1 MMISIDDYPLKG
13 LQMELNTLIV
23 GIYFLFL
30 IAIGWMF
37 RTFTSTTSDYFRG
50 GGNMLWWMVGATAF
64 MTQFSAWTFTGA
76 AGKAYTDGLAVAI
89 IFMANAFG
97 YFMNYVYFAPKFRQL
112 RVITVI
118 EAVRMRF
125 GRLNEQVFTWSSMP
139 NSIISAGIWL
149 NGLAIIASGIF
160 GFDMTTTIILTG
172 LVVLVMSVTGG
183 SWAVIASDFMQMVI
197 IMAVTVTC
205 AVVAIIKGGG
215 VTEIVN
221 NFPLEKG
228 ASFVSGN
235 DLNYLSIF
243 GIWAFFIFLKQFSIN
258 NNMLNSYRYLAAKDS
273 KNAKKAA
280 LLACLLMSLGPLI
293 WFMPSWFVAGQGV
306 DLAVAY
312 PEAGKKAGDFAY
324 LYFVQKYM
332 PVGMVGLLIA
342 AMFAATMSSMDSG
355 LNRNS
360 GIFVKNFYETILRPN
375 ASEKELM
382 TVSKITSTVF
392 GLIIILVALF
402 INSLKELS
410 LFDTM
415 MYVGALIGFPMTIP
429 AFCGF
434 FIKKTP
440 DWAGWGTL
448 VVGGLVS
455 YVVGFV
461 IKPEMVQNWFNLQTL
476 TSREWSDLKVAIGL
490 SAHVIFTA
498 GFFLLSMLF
507 YKPLATHRQQDVD
520 KFFENLATPL
530 VSESTAQKKLDNKQR
545 SMLGMLHI
553 IAGVGVMLLCLL
565 DNPLWGRGVFIFC
578 GAIVLGVGILLKIA
592 VDKKITVNDAPAKS

>member
-1 MMISIDDYPLKG
+1 
-13 LQMELNTLIV
+13 MELNTLIV

-76 AGKAYTDGLAVAI
+76 AGKAYADGMAVAV
-89 IFMANAFG
+89 IFLANAFG
-97 YFMNYVYFAPKFRQL
+97 YLMNYLYFAPKFRQL
-112 RVITVI
+112 RVVTPIDAI
-118 EAVRMRF
+118 RMRF
-125 GRLNEQVFTWSSMP
+125 GSFNEQVFTWSGMP
-139 NSIISAGIWL
+139 NSIVSAGIWL

-160 GFDMTTTIILTG
+160 GFDMTTTIVLTG

-205 AVVAIIKGGG
+205 AAVAIVQGGG
-215 VTEIVN
+215 VTEIIN
-221 NFPLEKG
+221 DFPVAEG

-235 DLNYLSIF
+235 NLNYVSIF
-243 GIWAFFIFLKQFSIN
+243 GIWAFFIFFKQFSIT

-280 LLACLLMSLGPLI
+280 LLACILMTIGPII
-293 WFMPSWFVAGQGV
+293 WFMPPWFVAGQGI
-306 DLAVAY
+306 DLAAHY
-312 PEAGKKAGDFAY
+312 PDAGSKAGDFAY
-324 LYFVQKYM
+324 LYFVEQYM
-332 PVGMVGLLIA
+332 PAGMVGLLIA

-360 GIFVKNFYETILRPN
+360 GIFVINFYQPILRPN
-375 ASEKELM
+375 ATEKELM
-382 TVSKITSTVF
+382 VVSKLMSSVF
-392 GLIIILVALF
+392 GVAIILIALF
-402 INSLKELS
+402 INSLKGLS

-448 VVGGLVS
+448 VVGAIVS
-455 YVVGFV
+455 YIVGFV
-461 IKPEMVQNWFNLQTL
+461 ITAEMLQNWFNLEPL
-476 TSREWSDLKVAIGL
+476 TGREWSDLKVAVGL
-490 SAHVIFTA
+490 IAHLTFTG
-498 GFFLLSMLF
+498 GFFILSTLF
-507 YKPLATHRQQDVD
+507 YKPLEASRQKDVD
-520 KFFENLATPL
+520 TFFNNLATPL

-545 SMLGMLHI
+545 HMLGSL
-553 IAGVGVMLLCLL
+553 IAVSGVAVMAMFALP
-565 DNPLWGRGVFIFC
+565 NPFWGRMMFVVCGGIVF
-578 GAIVLGVGILLKIA
+578 VVGLLLVKA
-592 VDKKITVNDAPAKS
+592 VDDSVEDAKQENKTA

>member
-1 MMISIDDYPLKG
+1 
-13 LQMELNTLIV
+13 MELNTLIV

-76 AGKAYTDGLAVAI
+76 AGKAYADGMAVAV
-89 IFMANAFG
+89 IFLANAFG
-97 YFMNYVYFAPKFRQL
+97 YLMNYLYFAPKFRQL
-112 RVITVI
+112 RVVTPIDAI
-118 EAVRMRF
+118 RMRF
-125 GRLNEQVFTWSSMP
+125 GSFNEQVFTWSGMP
-139 NSIISAGIWL
+139 NSIVSAGIWL

-205 AVVAIIKGGG
+205 AAVAIVQGGG
-215 VTEIVN
+215 VTEIIN
-221 NFPLEKG
+221 DFPVAEG

-235 DLNYLSIF
+235 NLNYVSIF
-243 GIWAFFIFLKQFSIN
+243 GIWAFFIFFKQFSIT

-280 LLACLLMSLGPLI
+280 LLACILMTIGPII
-293 WFMPSWFVAGQGV
+293 WFMPPWFVAGQGV
-306 DLAVAY
+306 DLAAHY
-312 PEAGKKAGDFAY
+312 PDAGSKAGDFAY
-324 LYFVQKYM
+324 LYFVEQYM
-332 PVGMVGLLIA
+332 PAGMVGLLIA

-360 GIFVKNFYETILRPN
+360 GIFVINFYQPILRPN
-375 ASEKELM
+375 ATEKELM
-382 TVSKITSTVF
+382 IVSKLMSTFF
-392 GLIIILVALF
+392 GLAIILIALF
-402 INSLKELS
+402 INSLKGLS

-434 FIKKTP
+434 FLKKTP

-448 VVGGLVS
+448 VVGAIVS
-455 YVVGFV
+455 YIVGFV
-461 IKPEMVQNWFNLQTL
+461 ITAEMLQNLFNLEPL
-476 TSREWSDLKVAIGL
+476 TSREWSDLKVAVGL
-490 SAHVIFTA
+490 IAHLTFTA
-498 GFFLLSMLF
+498 GFFILSTLF
-507 YKPLATHRQQDVD
+507 YKPLEASRQKDVD
-520 KFFENLATPL
+520 TFFNNLATPL

-545 SMLGMLHI
+545 HMLGSL
-553 IAGVGVMLLCLL
+553 IAVSGVAVMAMFALP
-565 DNPLWGRGVFIFC
+565 NPFWGRMMFVLCGGIVFI
-578 GAIVLGVGILLKIA
+578 VGLLLVKA
-592 VDKKITVNDAPAKS
+592 VDDSVEDAKQEKKTA

>member
-1 MMISIDDYPLKG
+1 
-13 LQMELNTLIV
+13 MELNTLIV

-76 AGKAYTDGLAVAI
+76 AGKAYADGMAVAV
-89 IFMANAFG
+89 IFLANAFG
-97 YFMNYVYFAPKFRQL
+97 YLMNYLYFAPKFRQL
-112 RVITVI
+112 RVVTPIDAI
-118 EAVRMRF
+118 RMRF
-125 GRLNEQVFTWSSMP
+125 GSFKEQVFTWSGMP
-139 NSIISAGIWL
+139 NSIVSAGIWL

-160 GFDMTTTIILTG
+160 GFDMTTTIVLTG

-205 AVVAIIKGGG
+205 AAVAIVQGGG
-215 VTEIVN
+215 VTEIIN
-221 NFPLEKG
+221 DFPVAEG

-235 DLNYLSIF
+235 NLNYVSIF
-243 GIWAFFIFLKQFSIN
+243 GIWAFFIFFKQFSIT

-280 LLACLLMSLGPLI
+280 LLACILMTIGPII
-293 WFMPSWFVAGQGV
+293 WFMPPWFVAGQGV
-306 DLAVAY
+306 DLAAHY
-312 PEAGKKAGDFAY
+312 PDAGSKAGDFAY
-324 LYFVQKYM
+324 LYFVEQYM
-332 PVGMVGLLIA
+332 PAGMVGLLIA

-360 GIFVKNFYETILRPN
+360 GIFVINFYQPILRPN
-375 ASEKELM
+375 ATEKELM
-382 TVSKITSTVF
+382 VVSKLMSSVF
-392 GLIIILVALF
+392 GVAIILIALF
-402 INSLKELS
+402 INSLKGLS

-448 VVGGLVS
+448 VVGAIVS
-455 YVVGFV
+455 YIVGFV
-461 IKPEMVQNWFNLQTL
+461 ITAEMLQNWFNLEPL
-476 TSREWSDLKVAIGL
+476 TGREWSDLKVAVGL
-490 SAHVIFTA
+490 IAHLTFTG
-498 GFFLLSMLF
+498 GFFILSTLF
-507 YKPLATHRQQDVD
+507 YKPLEASRQKDVD
-520 KFFENLATPL
+520 TFFNNLATPL

-545 SMLGMLHI
+545 HMLGSL
-553 IAGVGVMLLCLL
+553 IAVSGVAVMAMFALP
-565 DNPLWGRGVFIFC
+565 NPFWGRMMFVLCGGIVFI
-578 GAIVLGVGILLKIA
+578 VGLMLVKA
-592 VDKKITVNDAPAKS
+592 VDDSVEDAKQENKTA

>member
-1 MMISIDDYPLKG
+1 
-13 LQMELNTLIV
+13 MELNTLIV

-76 AGKAYTDGLAVAI
+76 AGKAYADGMAVAV
-89 IFMANAFG
+89 IFLANAFG
-97 YFMNYVYFAPKFRQL
+97 YLMNYLYFAPKFRQL
-112 RVITVI
+112 RVVTPIDAI
-118 EAVRMRF
+118 RMRF
-125 GRLNEQVFTWSSMP
+125 GSFNEQVFTWSGMP
-139 NSIISAGIWL
+139 NSIVSAGIWL

-160 GFDMTTTIILTG
+160 GFDMTTTIVLTG

-205 AVVAIIKGGG
+205 AAVAIVQGGG
-215 VTEIVN
+215 VTEIIN
-221 NFPLEKG
+221 DFPVAEG

-235 DLNYLSIF
+235 NLNYVSIF
-243 GIWAFFIFLKQFSIN
+243 GIWAFFIFFKQFSIT

-280 LLACLLMSLGPLI
+280 LLACILMTIGPII
-293 WFMPSWFVAGQGV
+293 WFMPPWFVAGQGV
-306 DLAVAY
+306 DLAAHY
-312 PEAGKKAGDFAY
+312 PDAGSKAGDFAY
-324 LYFVQKYM
+324 LYFVEQYM
-332 PVGMVGLLIA
+332 PAGMVGLLIA

-360 GIFVKNFYETILRPN
+360 GILVINFYQPILRPN
-375 ASEKELM
+375 ATEKELM
-382 TVSKITSTVF
+382 VVSKLMSSVF
-392 GLIIILVALF
+392 GVAIILIALF
-402 INSLKELS
+402 INSLKGLS

-448 VVGGLVS
+448 VVGAIVS
-455 YVVGFV
+455 YIVGFV
-461 IKPEMVQNWFNLQTL
+461 ITAEMLQNWFNLEPL
-476 TSREWSDLKVAIGL
+476 TGREWSDLKVAVGL
-490 SAHVIFTA
+490 IAHLTFTG
-498 GFFLLSMLF
+498 GFFILSTLF
-507 YKPLATHRQQDVD
+507 YKPLEASRQKDVD
-520 KFFENLATPL
+520 TFFNNLATPL

-545 SMLGMLHI
+545 HMLGSL
-553 IAGVGVMLLCLL
+553 IAVSGVAVMAMFALP
-565 DNPLWGRGVFIFC
+565 NPFWGRMMFVLCGGIVFI
-578 GAIVLGVGILLKIA
+578 VGLMLVKA
-592 VDKKITVNDAPAKS
+592 VDDSVEDAKQENKTA

>member
-1 MMISIDDYPLKG
+1 
-13 LQMELNTLIV
+13 MELNTLIV

-76 AGKAYTDGLAVAI
+76 AGKAYADGMAVAV
-89 IFMANAFG
+89 IFLANAFG
-97 YFMNYVYFAPKFRQL
+97 YLMNYLYFAPKFRQL
-112 RVITVI
+112 RVVTPIDAI
-118 EAVRMRF
+118 RMRF
-125 GRLNEQVFTWSSMP
+125 GSFNEQVFTWSGMP
-139 NSIISAGIWL
+139 NSIVSAGIWL

-160 GFDMTTTIILTG
+160 GFDMTTTIVLTG
-172 LVVLVMSVTGG
+172 LVVLLMSVTGG

-205 AVVAIIKGGG
+205 AAVAIVQGGG
-215 VTEIVN
+215 VTEIIN
-221 NFPLEKG
+221 DFPVAEG

-235 DLNYLSIF
+235 NLNYVSIF
-243 GIWAFFIFLKQFSIN
+243 GIWAFFIFFKQFSIT

-280 LLACLLMSLGPLI
+280 LLACILMTIGPII
-293 WFMPSWFVAGQGV
+293 WFMPPWFVAGQGI
-306 DLAVAY
+306 DLAAHY
-312 PEAGKKAGDFAY
+312 PDAGSKAGDFAY
-324 LYFVQKYM
+324 LYFVEQYM
-332 PVGMVGLLIA
+332 PAGMVGLLIA

-360 GIFVKNFYETILRPN
+360 GIFVINFYQPILRPN
-375 ASEKELM
+375 ATEKELM
-382 TVSKITSTVF
+382 VVSKLMSSVF
-392 GLIIILVALF
+392 GVAIILIALF
-402 INSLKELS
+402 INSLKGLS

-448 VVGGLVS
+448 VVGAIVS
-455 YVVGFV
+455 YIVGFV
-461 IKPEMVQNWFNLQTL
+461 ITAEMLQNWFNLEPL
-476 TSREWSDLKVAIGL
+476 TGREWSDLKVAVGL
-490 SAHVIFTA
+490 IAHLTFTG
-498 GFFLLSMLF
+498 GFFLLSTLF
-507 YKPLATHRQQDVD
+507 YKPLEASRQKDVD
-520 KFFENLATPL
+520 TFFTNLSTPL

-545 SMLGMLHI
+545 HMLGSL
-553 IAGVGVMLLCLL
+553 IAVSGVAVMAMFALP
-565 DNPLWGRGVFIFC
+565 NPFWGRMMFVLCGGIVFI
-578 GAIVLGVGILLKIA
+578 VGLLLVKA
-592 VDKKITVNDAPAKS
+592 VDDSVEDAKQAKKTA

>member
-1 MMISIDDYPLKG
+1 
-13 LQMELNTLIV
+13 MELNTLIV

-76 AGKAYTDGLAVAI
+76 AGKAYADGMAVAV
-89 IFMANAFG
+89 IFLANAFG
-97 YFMNYVYFAPKFRQL
+97 YLMNYLYFAPKFRQL
-112 RVITVI
+112 RVVTPIDAI
-118 EAVRMRF
+118 RMRF
-125 GRLNEQVFTWSSMP
+125 GSFNEQVFTWSGMP
-139 NSIISAGIWL
+139 NSIVSAGIWL

-160 GFDMTTTIILTG
+160 GFDMTTTIVLTG

-205 AVVAIIKGGG
+205 AAVAIVQGGG
-215 VTEIVN
+215 VTEIVKD
-221 NFPLEKG
+221 FPVAEG

-235 DLNYLSIF
+235 NLNYVSIF
-243 GIWAFFIFLKQFSIN
+243 GIWAFFIFFKQFSIT

-280 LLACLLMSLGPLI
+280 LLACILMTIGPII
-293 WFMPSWFVAGQGV
+293 WFMPPWFVAGQGV
-306 DLAVAY
+306 DLAAHY
-312 PEAGKKAGDFAY
+312 PDAGSKAGDFAY
-324 LYFVQKYM
+324 LYFVEQYM
-332 PVGMVGLLIA
+332 PAGMVGLLIA

-360 GIFVKNFYETILRPN
+360 GIFVINFYQPILRPN
-375 ASEKELM
+375 ATEKELM
-382 TVSKITSTVF
+382 IVSKLMSTFF
-392 GLIIILVALF
+392 GLAIILIALF
-402 INSLKELS
+402 INSLKGLS

-434 FIKKTP
+434 FLKKTP

-448 VVGGLVS
+448 VVGAIVS
-455 YVVGFV
+455 YIVGFV
-461 IKPEMVQNWFNLQTL
+461 ITAEMLQNWFNLEPL
-476 TSREWSDLKVAIGL
+476 TGREWSDLKVAVGL
-490 SAHVIFTA
+490 IAHLTFTA
-498 GFFLLSMLF
+498 GFFILSTLF
-507 YKPLATHRQQDVD
+507 YKPLEASRQKDVD
-520 KFFENLATPL
+520 TFFNNLATPL

-545 SMLGMLHI
+545 HMLGSL
-553 IAGVGVMLLCLL
+553 IAVSGVAVMAMFALP
-565 DNPLWGRGVFIFC
+565 NPFWGRMMFVLCGGIVFI
-578 GAIVLGVGILLKIA
+578 VGLLLVKA
-592 VDKKITVNDAPAKS
+592 VDDSVEDAKQAKKTA

>member
-1 MMISIDDYPLKG
+1 
-13 LQMELNTLIV
+13 MELNTLIV

-76 AGKAYTDGLAVAI
+76 AGKAYADGMAVAV
-89 IFMANAFG
+89 IFLANAFG
-97 YFMNYVYFAPKFRQL
+97 YLMNYLYFAPKFRQL
-112 RVITVI
+112 RVVTPIDAI
-118 EAVRMRF
+118 RMRF
-125 GRLNEQVFTWSSMP
+125 GSFNEQVFTWSGMP
-139 NSIISAGIWL
+139 NSIVSAGIWL

-160 GFDMTTTIILTG
+160 GFDMTTTIVLTG

-205 AVVAIIKGGG
+205 AAVAIVQGGG
-215 VTEIVN
+215 VTEIIN
-221 NFPLEKG
+221 DFPVAEG

-235 DLNYLSIF
+235 NLNYVSIF
-243 GIWAFFIFLKQFSIN
+243 GIWAFFIFFKQFSIT

-280 LLACLLMSLGPLI
+280 LLACILMTIGPII
-293 WFMPSWFVAGQGV
+293 WFMPPWFVAGQGV
-306 DLAVAY
+306 DLAAHY
-312 PEAGKKAGDFAY
+312 PDAGSKAGDFAY
-324 LYFVQKYM
+324 LYFVEQYM
-332 PVGMVGLLIA
+332 PAGMVGLLIA

-360 GIFVKNFYETILRPN
+360 GIFVINFYQPILRPN
-375 ASEKELM
+375 ATEKELM
-382 TVSKITSTVF
+382 VVSKLMSSVF
-392 GLIIILVALF
+392 GVAIILIALF
-402 INSLKELS
+402 INSLKGLS

-448 VVGGLVS
+448 VVGAIVS
-455 YVVGFV
+455 YIVGFV
-461 IKPEMVQNWFNLQTL
+461 ITAEMLQNWFNLEPL
-476 TSREWSDLKVAIGL
+476 TGREWSDLKVAVGL
-490 SAHVIFTA
+490 IAHLTFTG
-498 GFFLLSMLF
+498 GFFILSTLF
-507 YKPLATHRQQDVD
+507 YKPLEASRQKDVD
-520 KFFENLATPL
+520 TFFTNLATPL

-545 SMLGMLHI
+545 HMLGSL
-553 IAGVGVMLLCLL
+553 IAVSGVAVMAMFALP
-565 DNPLWGRGVFIFC
+565 NPFWGRMMFVLCGGIVFI
-578 GAIVLGVGILLKIA
+578 VGLLLVKA
-592 VDKKITVNDAPAKS
+592 VDDSVEDAKQTKKTA

>member
-1 MMISIDDYPLKG
+1 MD
-13 LQMELNTLIV
+13 LNTLIV

-50 GGNMLWWMVGATAF
+50 GGSMLWWMVGATAF

-76 AGKAYTDGLAVAI
+76 AGKAYQDGFAVAF
-89 IFMANAFG
+89 IFLANAFG
-97 YFMNYVYFAPKFRQL
+97 YLMNYLYFAPKFRQL
-112 RVITVI
+112 RVVTVI
-118 EAVRMRF
+118 EAIRMRF
-125 GRLNEQVFTWSSMP
+125 GKFNEQVFTWSGMP
-139 NSIISAGIWL
+139 NSVISAGIWL

-205 AVVAIIKGGG
+205 AVVAIIQGGG
-215 VTEIVN
+215 VGEIVN
-221 NFPLEKG
+221 NFPVDEG

-243 GIWAFFIFLKQFSIN
+243 GLWAFFIFFKQFSIT

-280 LLACLLMSLGPLI
+280 LLACILMTMGPLI
-293 WFMPSWFVAGQGV
+293 WFMPSWFIAGQGV
-306 DLAVAY
+306 DLAAQY
-312 PEAGKKAGDFAY
+312 PDAGSKAGDFAY
-324 LYFVQKYM
+324 LYFVQEYM
-332 PVGMVGLLIA
+332 PAGMVGLLIA

-360 GIFVKNFYETILRPN
+360 GIFVKNFYEPILRPN
-375 ASEKELM
+375 ATEKELVL
-382 TVSKITSTVF
+382 VSKLTSTFF
-392 GLIIILVALF
+392 GISIILVALF
-402 INSLKELS
+402 INSLKGLS

-448 VVGGLVS
+448 VVGGIVS
-455 YVVGFV
+455 YFVGFV
-461 IKPEMVQNWFNLQTL
+461 ITPEMVQGWFNLEPL
-476 TSREWSDLKVAIGL
+476 TGREWSDLKVAIGL
-490 SAHVIFTA
+490 IAHLVFTA
-498 GFFLLSMLF
+498 GFFCLTTVF
-507 YKPLATHRQQDVD
+507 YKPLSEERQKNVD
-520 KFFENLATPL
+520 KFFENLSTPL
-530 VSESTAQKKLDNKQR
+530 VAESTEQKKLDNKQR
-545 SMLGMLHI
+545 RMLGSLI
-553 IAGVGVMLLCLL
+553 AVAGVGVMLMFLL
-565 DNPLWGRGVFIFC
+565 PNPLWGRFIFILC
-578 GAIVLGVGILLKIA
+578 GAIVMAVGLLLVKA
-592 VDKKITVNDAPAKS
+592 VDQTVEDAQAKAAEQN

>member
-1 MMISIDDYPLKG
+1 
-13 LQMELNTLIV
+13 MELNTLIV

-76 AGKAYTDGLAVAI
+76 AGKAYADGMAVAV
-89 IFMANAFG
+89 IFLANAFG
-97 YFMNYVYFAPKFRQL
+97 YLMNYLYFAPKFRQL
-112 RVITVI
+112 RVVTPIDAI
-118 EAVRMRF
+118 RMRF
-125 GRLNEQVFTWSSMP
+125 GSFNEQVFTWSGMP
-139 NSIISAGIWL
+139 NSIVSAGIWL

-160 GFDMTTTIILTG
+160 GFDMTTTIVLTG

-205 AVVAIIKGGG
+205 AAVAIVQGGG
-215 VTEIVN
+215 VTEIIN
-221 NFPLEKG
+221 DFPVAEG

-235 DLNYLSIF
+235 NLNYVSIF
-243 GIWAFFIFLKQFSIN
+243 GIWAFFIFFKQFSIT

-280 LLACLLMSLGPLI
+280 LLACILMTIGPII
-293 WFMPSWFVAGQGV
+293 WFMPPWFVAGQGV
-306 DLAVAY
+306 DLAAHY
-312 PEAGKKAGDFAY
+312 LDAGSKAGDFAY
-324 LYFVQKYM
+324 LYFVEQYM
-332 PVGMVGLLIA
+332 PAGMVGLLIA

-360 GIFVKNFYETILRPN
+360 GIFVINFYQPILRPN
-375 ASEKELM
+375 ATEKELM
-382 TVSKITSTVF
+382 VVSKLMSSVF
-392 GLIIILVALF
+392 GVAIILIALF
-402 INSLKELS
+402 INSLKGLS

-448 VVGGLVS
+448 VVGAIVS
-455 YVVGFV
+455 YIVGFV
-461 IKPEMVQNWFNLQTL
+461 ITAEMLQNWFNLEPL
-476 TSREWSDLKVAIGL
+476 TGREWSDLKVAVGL
-490 SAHVIFTA
+490 IAHLTFTG
-498 GFFLLSMLF
+498 GFFILSTLF
-507 YKPLATHRQQDVD
+507 YKPLEASRQKDVD
-520 KFFENLATPL
+520 TFFNNLATPL

-545 SMLGMLHI
+545 HMLGSL
-553 IAGVGVMLLCLL
+553 IAISGVAVMAMFALP
-565 DNPLWGRGVFIFC
+565 NPFWGRMMFVLCGGIVFI
-578 GAIVLGVGILLKIA
+578 VGLMLVKA
-592 VDKKITVNDAPAKS
+592 VDDSVEDAKQENKTA

>member
-1 MMISIDDYPLKG
+1 
-13 LQMELNTLIV
+13 MELNTLIV

-76 AGKAYTDGLAVAI
+76 AGKAYADGMAVAV
-89 IFMANAFG
+89 IFLANAFG
-97 YFMNYVYFAPKFRQL
+97 YLMNYLYFAPKFRQL
-112 RVITVI
+112 RVVTPIDAI
-118 EAVRMRF
+118 RMRF
-125 GRLNEQVFTWSSMP
+125 GSFNEQVFTWSGMP
-139 NSIISAGIWL
+139 NSIVSAGIWL

-160 GFDMTTTIILTG
+160 GFDMTTTIVLTG

-205 AVVAIIKGGG
+205 AVVAIVQGGG
-215 VTEIVN
+215 VTEIIN
-221 NFPLEKG
+221 DFPVAEG

-235 DLNYLSIF
+235 NLNYVSIF
-243 GIWAFFIFLKQFSIN
+243 GIWAFFIFFKQFSIT

-280 LLACLLMSLGPLI
+280 LLACILMTIGPII
-293 WFMPSWFVAGQGV
+293 WFMPPWFVAGQGV
-306 DLAVAY
+306 DLAAHY
-312 PEAGKKAGDFAY
+312 PDAGSKAGDFAY
-324 LYFVQKYM
+324 LYFVEQYM
-332 PVGMVGLLIA
+332 PAGMVGLLIA

-360 GIFVKNFYETILRPN
+360 GIFVINFYQPILRPN
-375 ASEKELM
+375 ATEKELM
-382 TVSKITSTVF
+382 VVSKLMSSVF
-392 GLIIILVALF
+392 GVAIILIALF
-402 INSLKELS
+402 INSLKGLS

-448 VVGGLVS
+448 VVGAIVS
-455 YVVGFV
+455 YIVGFV
-461 IKPEMVQNWFNLQTL
+461 ITAEMLQNWFNLEPL
-476 TSREWSDLKVAIGL
+476 TGREWSDLKVAVGL
-490 SAHVIFTA
+490 IAHLTFTG
-498 GFFLLSMLF
+498 GFFILSTLF
-507 YKPLATHRQQDVD
+507 YKPLEASRQKDVD
-520 KFFENLATPL
+520 TFFTNLSTPL

-545 SMLGMLHI
+545 HMLGSL
-553 IAGVGVMLLCLL
+553 IAVSGVAVMAMFALP
-565 DNPLWGRGVFIFC
+565 NPFWGRMMFVLCGGIVFI
-578 GAIVLGVGILLKIA
+578 VGLLLVKA
-592 VDKKITVNDAPAKS
+592 VDDSVEDAKQAKKTA

>member
-1 MMISIDDYPLKG
+1 
-13 LQMELNTLIV
+13 MELNTLIV

-76 AGKAYTDGLAVAI
+76 AGKAYADGMAVAV
-89 IFMANAFG
+89 IFLANAFG
-97 YFMNYVYFAPKFRQL
+97 YLMNYLYFAPKFRQL
-112 RVITVI
+112 RVVTPIDAI
-118 EAVRMRF
+118 RMRF
-125 GRLNEQVFTWSSMP
+125 GSFNEQVFTWSGMP
-139 NSIISAGIWL
+139 NSIVSAGIWL

-160 GFDMTTTIILTG
+160 GFDMTTTIVLTG

-205 AVVAIIKGGG
+205 AAVAIVQGGG
-215 VTEIVN
+215 VTEIIN
-221 NFPLEKG
+221 DFPVAEG

-235 DLNYLSIF
+235 NLNYVSIF
-243 GIWAFFIFLKQFSIN
+243 GIWAFFIFFKQFSIT

-280 LLACLLMSLGPLI
+280 LLACILMTIGPII
-293 WFMPSWFVAGQGV
+293 WFMPPWFVAGQGV
-306 DLAVAY
+306 DLAAHY
-312 PEAGKKAGDFAY
+312 PDAGSKAGDFAY
-324 LYFVQKYM
+324 LYFVEQYM
-332 PVGMVGLLIA
+332 PAGMVGLLIA

-360 GIFVKNFYETILRPN
+360 GIFVINFYQPILRPN
-375 ASEKELM
+375 ATEKELM
-382 TVSKITSTVF
+382 IVSKLMSTFF
-392 GLIIILVALF
+392 GLAIILIALF
-402 INSLKELS
+402 INSLKGLS

-434 FIKKTP
+434 FLKKTP

-448 VVGGLVS
+448 VVGAIVS
-455 YVVGFV
+455 YIVGFV
-461 IKPEMVQNWFNLQTL
+461 ITAEMLQNLFNLEPL
-476 TSREWSDLKVAIGL
+476 TGREWSDLKVAVGL
-490 SAHVIFTA
+490 IAHLTFTA
-498 GFFLLSMLF
+498 GFFILSTLF
-507 YKPLATHRQQDVD
+507 YKPLEASRQKDVD
-520 KFFENLATPL
+520 TFFNNLATPL

-545 SMLGMLHI
+545 HMLGSL
-553 IAGVGVMLLCLL
+553 IAVSGVAVMAMFALP
-565 DNPLWGRGVFIFC
+565 NPFWGRMMFVLCGGIVFI
-578 GAIVLGVGILLKIA
+578 VGLLLVKA
-592 VDKKITVNDAPAKS
+592 VDDSVEDAKQAKKTA